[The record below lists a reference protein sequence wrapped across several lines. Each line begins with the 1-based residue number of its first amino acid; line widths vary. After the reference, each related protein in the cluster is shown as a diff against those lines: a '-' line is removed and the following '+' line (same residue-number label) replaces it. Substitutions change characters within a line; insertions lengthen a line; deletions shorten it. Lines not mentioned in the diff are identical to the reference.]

1 MSAHIN
7 DPEQIA
13 DALIAAHPEWE
24 PFEISDDQVLEWSRD
39 EGVDLSD
46 DQIFSAVVLA
56 WELRRMI

>member
-1 MSAHIN
+1 MSAPVN

-39 EGVDLSD
+39 EGLDLSD
-46 DQIFSAVVLA
+46 DQMFAAVMLA